1 MQKGEDGGGSR
12 MYTNVGW
19 RRDGIF
25 LEKEFC
31 SELTLGLGR
40 LAPRAHKAGAPRSS
54 RAPAHYYPALSI
66 HPRWSTAS
74 QSGTCKFWQCRISR
88 AGESLTQGRPSPST
102 YSIFGA
108 QNARANPCLTMI
120 SRRGK
125 GATVC
130 EPMRYEAA
138 SLILRHEHTGS
149 MQEREHRVNA
159 RASDIHEQS

>member
-1 MQKGEDGGGSR
+1 MVSFWKKNFAAR
-12 MYTNVGW
+12 
-19 RRDGIF
+19 
-25 LEKEFC
+25 
-31 SELTLGLGR
+31 LTLGR
-40 LAPRAHKAGAPRSS
+40 LAPRAHNTQGRCTSILAGTGSLLPRQ
-54 RAPAHYYPALSI
+54 RHRLS

-88 AGESLTQGRPSPST
+88 AGESLTQGRRPSPST
-102 YSIFGA
+102 YSIFGG

-130 EPMRYEAA
+130 EPMRYEGA

-149 MQEREHRVNA
+149 MQEQEHRVNA